1 MTANTEHEVVKLCQ
15 PSDGSIKIWRYM
27 DLPKLVAFLETKSLH
42 FARADTL
49 GDPFEGSWT
58 RLNRAAREQQIQE
71 MIADAEMNIPDAEMK
86 YTPEKLQQEFESWTH
101 FVRQTTYVNC
111 WHGGETE
118 SAAMWKLYGTAT
130 GSIVIQSTYKK
141 LVDALP
147 DDVYMGD
154 VCVGSVYM
162 GMVQYKDY
170 ISEDWIPGGSV
181 MYPFI
186 HKRREFEHEK
196 EVRAFLWAPVEG
208 FGKQSREKGGD
219 KPRGVKVDI
228 DIKKVVETIRVQP
241 TTPAWARQAI
251 EKLLRRYGWGIKVIP
266 SKIDIEPIY

>member
-1 MTANTEHEVVKLCQ
+1 MAVHGPAEA
-15 PSDGSIKIWRYM
+15 GR
-27 DLPKLVAFLETKSLH
+27 FLETGSLH

-49 GDPFEGSWT
+49 GDPYEGSWT
-58 RLNRAAREQQIQE
+58 RLNKVAQEHQILEMLADREKHH
-71 MIADAEMNIPDAEMK
+71 PDAKVK
-86 YTPEKLQQEFESWTH
+86 YTPEKLQQEFKRETH
-101 FVRQTTYVNC
+101 HMRQTTYINC

-118 SAAMWKLYGTAT
+118 KRRHVETVRNSDRVYCDTEYLPE
-130 GSIVIQSTYKK
+130 

-147 DDVYMGD
+147 DDVYT
-154 VCVGSVYM
+154 

-170 ISEDWIPGGSV
+170 GSSEEWIPRGNI

-186 HKRREFEHEK
+186 HKRREFEYES
-196 EVRAFLWAPVEG
+196 EVRAFIWATNVDS
-208 FGKQSREKGGD
+208 QHRLEKGDD

-251 EKLLRRYGWGIKVIP
+251 EKLLRRYGWGIKIMP